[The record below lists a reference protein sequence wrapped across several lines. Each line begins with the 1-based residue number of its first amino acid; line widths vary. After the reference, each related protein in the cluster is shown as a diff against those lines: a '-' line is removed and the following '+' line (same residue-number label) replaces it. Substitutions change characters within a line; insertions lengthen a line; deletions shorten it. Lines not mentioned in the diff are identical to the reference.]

1 MRAANRAG
9 TCGGKKSVCGDPER
23 VDGGTAGGE
32 RKKKKK
38 ERRRRLI
45 FKVKPITDYQ

>member
-1 MRAANRAG
+1 MRAADHAG
-9 TCGGKKSVCGDPER
+9 TRGEKKSVCGDPER

>member
-9 TCGGKKSVCGDPER
+9 TCGEKKSVCGDPER

>member
-9 TCGGKKSVCGDPER
+9 TCREKKVCAGIRSGWMVEQQEER
-23 VDGGTAGGE
+23 E
-32 RKKKKK
+32 KKKK
-38 ERRRRLI
+38 ERQRRLI